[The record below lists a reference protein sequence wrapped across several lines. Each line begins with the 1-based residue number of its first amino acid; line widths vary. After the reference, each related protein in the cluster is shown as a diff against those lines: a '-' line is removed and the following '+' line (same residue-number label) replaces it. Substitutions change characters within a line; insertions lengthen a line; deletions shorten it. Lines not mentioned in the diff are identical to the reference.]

1 MKSRLFQ
8 DGCLLLTPILLS
20 IKHCLSSLLVLAT
33 QYRSLLAS
41 PCIALNNRHSCTAA
55 YSSSIKAILEET
67 RIFIESISLYVHT
80 LLSNAHGV
88 KISRRKM
95 YTLMIFT
102 MVLSVI
108 VLESMI
114 FETWADMRSPFRE
127 ASANQDAPQGPN
139 PAPISDPQPIKTL
152 LNASCFI
159 YCCSLTYLY
168 HLCAYIVDSP

>member
-1 MKSRLFQ
+1 MRLWNLLLKSRLFQ
-8 DGCLLLTPILLS
+8 DGCLLLTPIPLS

-41 PCIALNNRHSCTAA
+41 PCIALNIRHSCTAA

-102 MVLSVI
+102 MVLSVV

-114 FETWADMRSPFRE
+114 FRNVGRYEITIQGGISQSGRS
-127 ASANQDAPQGPN
+127 AGP
-139 PAPISDPQPIKTL
+139 
-152 LNASCFI
+152 
-159 YCCSLTYLY
+159 
-168 HLCAYIVDSP
+168 